1 MPREFHRSR
10 RVEAEI
16 QRLLAELVRREV
28 KDPRVGAVTITAVE
42 VSRDLSHAKVFFLPF
57 AGARDQTAVGAAL
70 GSAAGFLRV
79 QLKRQLKMRHV
90 PELHFVADETIEHG
104 AQLSAL
110 INSAVAH
117 DAAQAALRGPEPAA
131 GEGAAESAVADHD
144 EVGAGAATEAGE
156 SAVSGVPAPGRPS

>member
-10 RVEAEI
+10 RVESEI

-57 AGARDQTAVGAAL
+57 AGARDVTAVGAAL

-90 PELHFVADETIEHG
+90 PELHFLADETIEHG

-110 INSAVAH
+110 INSAVAR
-117 DAAQAALRGPEPAA
+117 DAAQAALRGPEPVA
-131 GEGAAESAVADHD
+131 GEGAGGTGTTGGDEGGATDAAE
-144 EVGAGAATEAGE
+144 T
-156 SAVSGVPAPGRPS
+156 GVQAPGHGRPS

>member
-16 QRLLAELVRREV
+16 QRLLAELLRREV
-28 KDPRVGAVTITAVE
+28 RDPRVGAVTITAVE
-42 VSRDLSHAKVFFLPF
+42 VSRDLSHAKVFFVPF
-57 AGARDQTAVGAAL
+57 AGERDVAGVGAAL

-90 PELHFVADETIEHG
+90 PELHFVADQTIEHG

-110 INSAVAH
+110 INAAVAR

-131 GEGAAESAVADHD
+131 ADEAGAAAVGKPAAAGAAEAGGPADPD
-144 EVGAGAATEAGE
+144 AD
-156 SAVSGVPAPGRPS
+156 RPS